1 MRVAFSGSHR
11 TGKTTLVE
19 AIAERLPDHEVFVE
33 PYYMLE
39 DDGFELSDP
48 PSREDFERQLRLS
61 IDLIVASPPNALFD
75 RSPVDFVAYLGVDF
89 DRDDWSDLH
98 GALEMLDAI
107 VRVSIE
113 SPDRIVLP
121 AHEDKRFR
129 HDVDEAIT
137 AVFDDFG
144 ITTIDV
150 RGDLDARVQQVLRA
164 ISAGA

>member
-19 AIAERLPDHEVFVE
+19 AIAELLPDHEVFVE
-33 PYYMLE
+33 PYHLLDE
-39 DDGFELSDP
+39 DGYELSDP

-75 RSPVDFVAYLGVDF
+75 RSPVDFVAYLGADF
-89 DRDDWSDLH
+89 DPDDWPDLH
-98 GALEMLDAI
+98 GALETLDAI

-113 SPDRIVLP
+113 SPDRIVIP
-121 AHEDKRFR
+121 AHEDSRFR
-129 HDVDEAIT
+129 REVDEAIT
-137 AVFDDFG
+137 AAFDDLG

-164 ISAGA
+164 IT